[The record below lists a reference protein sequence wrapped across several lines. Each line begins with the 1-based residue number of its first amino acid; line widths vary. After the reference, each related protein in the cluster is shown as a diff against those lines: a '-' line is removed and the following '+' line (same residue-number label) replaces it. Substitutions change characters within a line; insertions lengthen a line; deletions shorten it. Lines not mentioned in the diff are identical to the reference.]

1 MADIVFKD
9 FKGIFFF
16 LSSSLS
22 LSFSL
27 HYLLIISPY
36 LEFDVQTNRVV
47 FHAEQLFNY
56 EVYTS
61 LSVMG
66 RVNVYLNTRLYD
78 LSVRLPYNLVSTTG
92 ELHYRINV
100 LYNNSNSVFTTV
112 LVFSV
117 PTATTQNR

>member
-1 MADIVFKD
+1 M
-9 FKGIFFF
+9 
-16 LSSSLS
+16 
-22 LSFSL
+22 
-27 HYLLIISPY
+27 LLRERLYNYATSAIGDASPLFATVAPY